1 MEIKMDKK
9 PIPLTSP
16 EQQEAS
22 KVVHSPG
29 PSPATDKT
37 ESPVQQGGRHAVS
50 PSQKTRHNQPNA
62 SRQVLPNAMPEL
74 PPREGASFL
83 EAVRESQQNFRSD
96 ARIKQYEKPLL
107 TVDVTVF
114 TICDNKLKV
123 LLVQRKTEPYHNMWS
138 IPGGFMNIGETL
150 DEAAN
155 RRLLDRTG
163 VKEIYLEQLSTF
175 GEPRRDPRSRVIT
188 VAYIALV
195 ASHRLQ
201 LDVYANEETRWF
213 DVENLPPLA
222 FDHRIIVDV
231 AINRLKERLE
241 TSQMAF
247 ELLPAK
253 FTLTE
258 LQRIYEVIL
267 SKKLDKRNFRK
278 KILATESVIEL
289 QGETKMEGFHRPA
302 QLYAMNTVKACI

>member
-1 MEIKMDKK
+1 MNQNKTA
-9 PIPLTSP
+9 LSSS
-16 EQQEAS
+16 EQQDTA

-29 PSPATDKT
+29 PSKATHKSETPA
-37 ESPVQQGGRHAVS
+37 QQGGRHAVS
-50 PSQKTRHNQPNA
+50 PSQQTRDNQPLP
-62 SRQVLPNAMPEL
+62 SRQTLPNVMPEL
-74 PPREGASFL
+74 PRREGASFL

-201 LDVYANEETRWF
+201 LDVHANEETRWF

-241 TSQMAF
+241 TSLMAF
-247 ELLPAK
+247 ELLPEK

-267 SKKLDKRNFRK
+267 GKKLDKRNFRK
-278 KILATESVIEL
+278 KILATETVLEL
-289 QGETKMEGFHRPA
+289 QGETKMDGFHRPA
-302 QLYAMNTVKACI
+302 QLYGMNTVKAFL

>member
-1 MEIKMDKK
+1 MDQNK
-9 PIPLTSP
+9 TSLP
-16 EQQEAS
+16 SPQQHDAP

-29 PSPATDKT
+29 PSKATDKNET
-37 ESPVQQGGRHAVS
+37 PIQQGGRYAVS
-50 PSQKTRHNQPNA
+50 PSQQKRDNESNSSQA
-62 SRQVLPNAMPEL
+62 SLPSRMPEL
-74 PPREGASFL
+74 PRREGASFL

-201 LDVYANEETRWF
+201 LDVHANEETRWF

-241 TSQMAF
+241 TSFIAF
-247 ELLPAK
+247 ELLPEK

-267 SKKLDKRNFRK
+267 GKKLDKRNFRK
-278 KILATESVIEL
+278 KILATETVVEL
-289 QGETKMEGFHRPA
+289 EGETKMEGFHRPA
-302 QLYAMNTVKACI
+302 QLYGMNVENKVL

>member
-1 MEIKMDKK
+1 MTQPK
-9 PIPLTSP
+9 PPSLSSTDTS
-16 EQQEAS
+16 
-22 KVVHSPG
+22 KHKVHSPG
-29 PSPATDKT
+29 PLDASPLTGGVHHGGRSAI
-37 ESPVQQGGRHAVS
+37 SPHQQLRPLSSTQGGNNPQLPVPVTVS
-50 PSQKTRHNQPNA
+50 A
-62 SRQVLPNAMPEL
+62 EL
-74 PPREGASFL
+74 PPRQGASFL

-96 ARIKQYEKPLL
+96 SRIKQYEKPLL

-114 TICDNKLKV
+114 TICDAKLKI
-123 LLVQRKTEPYHNMWS
+123 LFVQRKTEPYHNMWS

-155 RRLLDRTG
+155 RRLFDRTG
-163 VKEIYLEQLSTF
+163 VKEIYLQQLSTF

-201 LDVYANEETRWF
+201 LDVHANEETRWF

-231 AINRLKERLE
+231 AVRRLREHLDI
-241 TSQMAF
+241 SGLAF
-247 ELLPAK
+247 QLLPEK

-278 KILATESVIEL
+278 KMLATENVVEL
-289 QGETKMEGFHRPA
+289 TGETKMEGFHRPA
-302 QLYAMNTVKACI
+302 QLYTVHIG